1 MFTRSME
8 VKAAVGL
15 HARPAAQFAE
25 IAKTAGFPVKVGRNE
40 SQLVNAASPLRLLT
54 LKVAQGES
62 ILVVCETSDE
72 ANAKKILDNLEAC
85 IQN

>member
-1 MFTRSME
+1 ME

-25 IAKTAGFPVKVGRNE
+25 IAKTAGFLVKVGRNE

>member
-1 MFTRSME
+1 ME

>member
-1 MFTRSME
+1 MFTRKME

-25 IAKTAGFPVKVGRNE
+25 IARGAGYPVRVGRSE
-40 SQLVNAASPLRLLT
+40 MDLVNAASPLRLLT
-54 LKVAQGES
+54 LKVQQGES

-72 ANAKKILDNLEAC
+72 LSAKTILDNLEAC

>member
-1 MFTRSME
+1 ME

-72 ANAKKILDNLEAC
+72 ADAKKTLDNLEAC

>member
-1 MFTRSME
+1 ME

-40 SQLVNAASPLRLLT
+40 SGLVNAASPLRLLT

-72 ANAKKILDNLEAC
+72 AGAKKILDNLEAC

>member
-1 MFTRSME
+1 ME

-25 IAKTAGFPVKVGRNE
+25 IAKAAGYPVKVGRSEND
-40 SQLVNAASPLRLLT
+40 LVNAASPLRLLT
-54 LKVAQGES
+54 LKVQQGES
-62 ILVVCETSDE
+62 ILVVCETTDE
-72 ANAKKILDNLEAC
+72 SSANTILDNLESC

>member
-1 MFTRSME
+1 ME

-40 SQLVNAASPLRLLT
+40 SGIVNAASPLRLLT

-72 ANAKKILDNLEAC
+72 AGAKKILDNLEAC